1 MMIKMP
7 RDQRNID
14 VAAFTNRLAVVQC
27 FENREP
33 ARMLLHLPGQCIEI
47 ACTRVR
53 TEGLPCRQSTPRS
66 FHRAIDI
73 RCRSFCHY
81 RESFTCGRVRGV
93 EISPCRGRL
102 PGAVHEMS
110 KAPAVTVQPGKRLAR
125 ILGRGAVLHGYEF
138 LDNAHRL
145 VPGSFLTAP
154 RSCRSCNRMAI
165 VR

>member
-14 VAAFTNRLAVVQC
+14 VAAFTNRLAVVQR
-27 FENREP
+27 REHRET
-33 ARMLLHLPGQCIEI
+33 ARILLHLPGQCIER
-47 ACTRVR
+47 ARTRVR

-125 ILGRGAVLHGYEF
+125 ILGRGAVLHGHEF
-138 LDNAHRL
+138 FADPHALLSLSNQDSPAYAL
-145 VPGSFLTAP
+145 AW
-154 RSCRSCNRMAI
+154 
-165 VR
+165 

>member
-33 ARMLLHLPGQCIEI
+33 ARTRLHSPGEGMEI
-47 ACTRVR
+47 ACPRVR
-53 TEGLPCRQSTPRS
+53 TEGLPCRQSPPRS

-125 ILGRGAVLHGYEF
+125 ILGRGAVLHGHEF
-138 LDNAHRL
+138 FDDAHAL
-145 VPGSFLTAP
+145 LSLSNQDSPA
-154 RSCRSCNRMAI
+154 
-165 VR
+165 

>member
-14 VAAFTNRLAVVQC
+14 VAAFTDRLAVVQW
-27 FENREP
+27 FESREP

-81 RESFTCGRVRGV
+81 RESFNCGKVRGV
-93 EISPCRGRL
+93 EITPCRRRL
-102 PGAVHEMS
+102 QGAVPELT
-110 KAPAVTVQPGKRLAR
+110 KAAAAPAPARQSLAPNTVT
-125 ILGRGAVLHGYEF
+125 
-138 LDNAHRL
+138 
-145 VPGSFLTAP
+145 
-154 RSCRSCNRMAI
+154 
-165 VR
+165 